1 MSVRLKPL
9 VPVFLIFFFFP
20 GMALLGQDSLLKVD
34 DKIVTLKE
42 VVVLSNLDVPGFV
55 RRIQLDTSFYR
66 AFKNLRE
73 LNYTA
78 LNDVRMLNK
87 KGTVSGSLESRTTQ
101 IFEQGC
107 RHMKVLDEKL
117 SGDIKDKKGNWN
129 YTTMEMYASLFFTEG
144 KICGENNSV
153 SQAELSLKNKRGLE
167 KHKEQLK
174 MLFFNPG
181 KKIPGIPFIGDK
193 INIYEPPMSE
203 LYEFVVDMENYKGEN
218 VYVFRIAAL
227 PDLPA
232 GSRSDIVLNRV
243 DTWFHPSDMR
253 ILARRYDLSYRAGV
267 YDFDVRMEV
276 EMTRIGKLLVPS
288 LLRYTGNWKV
298 ALKKREQGIFTAT
311 LFGFRQ

>member
-1 MSVRLKPL
+1 MKPSL
-9 VPVFLIFFFFP
+9 SYVLYFLLL
-20 GMALLGQDSLLKVD
+20 LLGSSFSLRAQDSLITID

-73 LNYTA
+73 INYTA
-78 LNDVRMLNK
+78 LNDVRMMDK
-87 KGTVSGSLESRTTQ
+87 KGKVSGSLQSRTIQ
-101 IFEQGC
+101 IFDNGC
-107 RHMKVLDEKL
+107 REMQVQEEKL
-117 SGDIKDKKGNWN
+117 AGDIKDKNGDWN
-129 YTTMEMYASLFFTEG
+129 YTTMEMYASLFFTNG

-181 KKIPGIPFIGDK
+181 RKIPGIPFIGDK

-203 LYEFVVDMENYKGEN
+203 LYEFVLDMENYKGEN
-218 VYVFRIAAL
+218 AYVFRIAAL

-232 GSRSDIVLNRV
+232 GKRSDIVLNRV

-276 EMTRIGKLLVPS
+276 EMTRVGEQLVPS
-288 LLRYTGNWKV
+288 LLRYTGDWKV
-298 ALKKREQGIFTAT
+298 AFKKRERGIFTAT
-311 LFGFRQ
+311 LFGFGN

>member
-1 MSVRLKPL
+1 MKSSISVLCIFLLLIGHPFSVRS
-9 VPVFLIFFFFP
+9 
-20 GMALLGQDSLLKVD
+20 QDSLLTVD

-73 LNYTA
+73 INYTA
-78 LNDVRMLNK
+78 LNDVRMMDK
-87 KGTVSGSLESRTTQ
+87 KGNVSGSLQSRTLQT
-101 IFEQGC
+101 FAQGC
-107 RHMKVLDEKL
+107 REMEIKEEKL
-117 SGDIKDKKGNWN
+117 AGDIKDKNGDWN
-129 YTTMEMYASLFFTEG
+129 YTTMEMYASLFFTNG

-153 SQAELSLKNKRGLE
+153 SQAELSLKHKRGLE

-181 KKIPGIPFIGDK
+181 RKIPGIPFIGDK

-203 LYEFVVDMENYKGEN
+203 LYEFVLDMENYKGEN

-232 GSRSDIVLNRV
+232 GKRSDIVINRV

-276 EMTRIGKLLVPS
+276 EMTRVGELLLPS
-288 LLRYTGNWKV
+288 LLRYTGDWKV
-298 ALKKREQGIFTAT
+298 AFKKRERGIFTAT
-311 LFGFRQ
+311 LFGFGK

>member
-1 MSVRLKPL
+1 MKPSLSSVLY
-9 VPVFLIFFFFP
+9 FLLL
-20 GMALLGQDSLLKVD
+20 LLGSSFSARAQDSLLTID

-73 LNYTA
+73 INYTA
-78 LNDVRMLNK
+78 LNDVRMMDK
-87 KGTVSGSLESRTTQ
+87 KGKVSGSLQSRTIQ
-101 IFEQGC
+101 IFDNGC
-107 RHMKVLDEKL
+107 REMQVQEEKL
-117 SGDIKDKKGNWN
+117 AGDIKDKNGDWN
-129 YTTMEMYASLFFTEG
+129 YTTMEMYASLFFTNG

-181 KKIPGIPFIGDK
+181 RKIPGIPFIGDK

-203 LYEFVVDMENYKGEN
+203 LYEFVLDMENYKGEN
-218 VYVFRIAAL
+218 AYVFRIAAL

-232 GSRSDIVLNRV
+232 GKRSDIVLNRV

-276 EMTRIGKLLVPS
+276 EMTRVGEQLVPS
-288 LLRYTGNWKV
+288 LLRYTGDWKV
-298 ALKKREQGIFTAT
+298 AFKKRERGIFTAT
-311 LFGFRQ
+311 LFGFGN

>member
-1 MSVRLKPL
+1 MKPSL
-9 VPVFLIFFFFP
+9 SYVLYFLLL
-20 GMALLGQDSLLKVD
+20 LLGSSFSLRAQDSLITID

-73 LNYTA
+73 INYTA
-78 LNDVRMLNK
+78 LNDVRMMDK
-87 KGTVSGSLESRTTQ
+87 KGKVSGSLQSRTIQ
-101 IFEQGC
+101 NFENGC
-107 RHMKVLDEKL
+107 REMQVQEEKL
-117 SGDIKDKKGNWN
+117 AGDIKDKNGDWN
-129 YTTMEMYASLFFTEG
+129 YTTMEMYASLFFTNG

-181 KKIPGIPFIGDK
+181 RKIPGIPFIGDK

-203 LYEFVVDMENYKGEN
+203 LYEFVLDMENYKGEN
-218 VYVFRIAAL
+218 SYVFRIAAL

-232 GSRSDIVLNRV
+232 GKRSDIVLNRV

-276 EMTRIGKLLVPS
+276 EMTRVGEQLVPS
-288 LLRYTGNWKV
+288 LLRYTGDWKV
-298 ALKKREQGIFTAT
+298 AFKKRERGIFTAT
-311 LFGFRQ
+311 LFGFGK

>member
-1 MSVRLKPL
+1 MKLSLSS
-9 VPVFLIFFFFP
+9 
-20 GMALLGQDSLLKVD
+20 LLYFWLLLFGSSFSARAQDSLLTID

-73 LNYTA
+73 INYTA
-78 LNDVRMLNK
+78 LNDVRMMDK
-87 KGTVSGSLESRTTQ
+87 KGKVSGSLQSRTIQ
-101 IFEQGC
+101 SFENGC
-107 RHMKVLDEKL
+107 REMQVLEEKL
-117 SGDIKDKKGNWN
+117 AGDIKDKNGDWN
-129 YTTMEMYASLFFTEG
+129 YTTMEMYASLFFTNG
-144 KICGENNSV
+144 IICGENNSV

-181 KKIPGIPFIGDK
+181 RKIPGIPFIGDK

-203 LYEFVVDMENYKGEN
+203 LYEFVLDMENYKGEN
-218 VYVFRIAAL
+218 AYVFRIAAL

-232 GSRSDIVLNRV
+232 GKRSDIVLNRV

-276 EMTRIGKLLVPS
+276 EMTRVGEQLVPS
-288 LLRYTGNWKV
+288 LLRYTGDWKV
-298 ALKKREQGIFTAT
+298 AFKKRERGIFTAT
-311 LFGFRQ
+311 LFGFGN